1 MLIRRCGADIF
12 VGALIGHI
20 ARRCL
25 VLLCSALVLGAASDG
40 HAGARFC
47 SSADTLLFGNRT
59 VGTNTAMSAT
69 VTNCGDAAW
78 SFTEVSVDPATGAA
92 FHPFTTCSTGLSL
105 PPGGKCTIDV
115 LFSPLA
121 PGQTSGALW
130 LGNTTSTPSQL
141 LTFYGRGVDPQA
153 GSATLGFAP
162 GAADFGEQV
171 VGIESP
177 ALVMALKN
185 LGPAALTPSAI
196 ILNGPAVYDFSGA
209 EESCGVSITIAP
221 GKSCQLSLYFHP
233 QQAGLRLANLVVD
246 APQLASLAI
255 LQVSGTGVP
264 AGQSAPYE
272 GLWWNAPAGS
282 ESGWGINFAHQGDT
296 IFATWFTYDLT
307 GKGLWLV
314 MAASLT
320 ATGTYTGTLVQTN
333 GPPFNSVPFN
343 PSQVVGIVVGPGTLT
358 FTDLN
363 TGTFAYTINGVTQ
376 TKSIIRQVF
385 DQPPTCTFGILSDL
399 TLAYNYQ
406 DLWWAAPA
414 GSETGWGVSLTHQG
428 DKIFATWFTYDLDGT
443 PLWLFV
449 TGLKTDQGIYSG
461 ALYRTTGPPFNSV
474 PFDPSKVVGT
484 AVGTATFTFADG
496 NTGTFGYTVNGVTQ
510 TKAITREIFVAPGT
524 VCQ

>member
-92 FHPFTTCSTGLSL
+92 FHPSTTCSTGLSL

-209 EESCGVSITIAP
+209 EESCGVGITIAP

-272 GLWWNAPAGS
+272 GLWWNAPAAS
-282 ESGWGINFAHQGDT
+282 ESGWGLNLTQQGDT
-296 IFATWFTYDLT
+296 IFASWFTYDLT
-307 GKGLWLV
+307 GKAWWLA
-314 MAASLT
+314 MSATRTAPDTYSGALYQ
-320 ATGTYTGTLVQTN
+320 ATG
-333 GPPFNSVPFN
+333 PAFDAVPF
-343 PSQVVGIVVGPGTLT
+343 PPIGSPGGAAGTTVGTGTLT
-358 FTDLN
+358 FSDGN
-363 TGTFAYTINGVTQ
+363 TGSFAYTVNGISQ
-376 TKSIIRQVF
+376 TKSITRESFGPAPV
-385 DQPPTCTFGILSDL
+385 CTSGAQGDAGTAANF
-399 TLAYNYQ
+399 Q
-406 DLWWAAPA
+406 DLWWGAPA
-414 GSETGWGVSLTHQG
+414 GSEAGWGINLVHQG
-428 DKIFATWFTYDLDGT
+428 DTIVAT
-443 PLWLFV
+443 
-449 TGLKTDQGIYSG
+449 
-461 ALYRTTGPPFNSV
+461 
-474 PFDPSKVVGT
+474 
-484 AVGTATFTFADG
+484 
-496 NTGTFGYTVNGVTQ
+496 
-510 TKAITREIFVAPGT
+510 
-524 VCQ
+524 